1 MINQEIAKI
10 FKEIS
15 ILFAMQEV
23 AFKPQAFE
31 RAATNIENLG
41 EDLKDIYKR
50 GGTKALE
57 EIQGVGKSM
66 SEMIEE
72 YIKTKKIKEHLA
84 LKKKIPVDIEGLT
97 SVEGVGPKGVYK
109 LYKKLGIRTLG
120 DLEKAAKAGLIKS
133 LEGFGEKSEEKILK
147 GLEFVKKHIYR
158 YVLGFVLPEI
168 REIISRLEK
177 SQYTEKVLLCGS
189 ARRMQET
196 VGDIDILITSK
207 KPKEVMDLFIK
218 MPEVGRVVAKGE
230 TKSVVKLRNGL
241 EMDLRVVVPESFGAA
256 AQYFTGDKNHN
267 VELRKIAIDK
277 GYKLNE
283 YGLFKV
289 AERRGSKRGFT
300 RKEVMIAG
308 KTEEEIYNKLGL
320 DYIEPELRTLS
331 GEIEAAQNHIL
342 PKLIGYNDLKGD
354 LQIQT
359 TWTDGENT
367 IEEMAEAA
375 MKMGL
380 EYILITDHTKSLAMT
395 GGSDEKK
402 LEKQMSAI
410 DEINYKLKAKSRKL
424 RVLKGAEVNILKDGS
439 LDIDDKTLAK
449 LDIVGVAVHSLFNL
463 PKAEQ
468 TKRIIK
474 AMENPNV
481 DILFHPT
488 GRIINKRPAY
498 EVDMVEIVKAA
509 KRTGTVL
516 EIDAFADRLDLKDE
530 HIRMALAE
538 GVKLSIDSD
547 AHHTDHFKYLELG
560 IAQARRAW
568 TTKSDIVNAWPLE
581 KMLGFLKK

>member
-15 ILFAMQEV
+15 ILFAMQDV

-31 RAATNIENLG
+31 RAAQNIENLG
-41 EDLKDIYKR
+41 EDLKDVYKR

-72 YIKTKKIKEHLA
+72 YIKTKRIKEHEI

-97 SVEGVGPKGVYK
+97 SVEGIGPKGVYK

-120 DLEKAAKAGLIKS
+120 DLEKAAKAGLIKN

-147 GLEFVKKHIYR
+147 GLEFIKKHSGR

-168 REIISRLEK
+168 RQIVSRLEK

-196 VGDIDILITSK
+196 IGDVDILITSK
-207 KPKEVMDLFIK
+207 KPKEVMDIFVK
-218 MPEVGRVVAKGE
+218 MPEVGRVVAHGE
-230 TKSVVKLRNGL
+230 TKSVIKLKNGL
-241 EMDLRVVVPESFGAA
+241 EIDLRVVAPESFGAA

-267 VELRKIAIDK
+267 VEIRKIAIDK

-283 YGLFKV
+283 YGLYKIKKSNLKNQNHNSKIKNEGDYV
-289 AERRGSKRGFT
+289 AGES
-300 RKEVMIAG
+300 
-308 KTEEEIYNKLGL
+308 EEEIYGALGM
-320 DYIEPELRTLS
+320 DFIPPEIRTMS
-331 GEIEAAQNHIL
+331 GEIEAAQNHKL
-342 PKLIGYNDLKGD
+342 PKLIEYGSLKGD

-359 TWTDGENT
+359 NWTDGENS

-375 MKMGL
+375 MKIGL

-402 LEKQMSAI
+402 LEKQMAEI
-410 DEINYKLKAKSRKL
+410 DNINLKLKNKKSKFKI
-424 RVLKGAEVNILKDGS
+424 LKGAEVNILKDGS

-449 LDIVGVAVHSLFNL
+449 LDVVGVAVHSLFNL
-463 PKAEQ
+463 SKADQ
-468 TKRIIK
+468 TKRIITTMK
-474 AMENPNV
+474 NPN
-481 DILFHPT
+481 
-488 GRIINKRPAY
+488 
-498 EVDMVEIVKAA
+498 
-509 KRTGTVL
+509 
-516 EIDAFADRLDLKDE
+516 
-530 HIRMALAE
+530 
-538 GVKLSIDSD
+538 
-547 AHHTDHFKYLELG
+547 
-560 IAQARRAW
+560 
-568 TTKSDIVNAWPLE
+568 
-581 KMLGFLKK
+581 

>member
-1 MINQEIAKI
+1 MINQEITKI

-31 RAATNIENLG
+31 RAAVNIENLG

-84 LKKKIPVDIEGLT
+84 LKKKIPVDVEGLT

-109 LYKKLGIRTLG
+109 LYKKLGIKNLAQ
-120 DLEKAAKAGLIKS
+120 LEKAAKAGLIKN

-147 GLEFVKKHIYR
+147 GLEFVKKHSGR

-168 REIISRLEK
+168 REIVSRLEK
-177 SQYTEKVLLCGS
+177 SKYADKVLLCGS
-189 ARRMQET
+189 TRRMQET
-196 VGDIDILITSK
+196 IGDVDILITSK
-207 KPKEVMDLFIK
+207 NPREVMDMFIK

-230 TKSVVKLRNGL
+230 TKSVIKLNNGL
-241 EMDLRVVVPESFGAA
+241 EIDLRVVAPESFGAA

-267 VELRKIAIDK
+267 VELRKIAIEK

-283 YGLFKV
+283 YGLYKG
-289 AERRGSKRGFT
+289 EKL
-300 RKEVMIAG
+300 IAG

-320 DYIEPELRTLS
+320 EYIEPELRNLNR
-331 GEIEAAQNHIL
+331 EVEAAGKNKL
-342 PKLIGYNDLKGD
+342 PKLINYADLKGD

-359 TWTDGENT
+359 TWTDGENS

-402 LEKQMSAI
+402 LEKQMA
-410 DEINYKLKAKSRKL
+410 EIEKINKKFQASGYKF

-449 LDIVGVAVHSLFNL
+449 LDVVGVAVHSLFNL
-463 PKAEQ
+463 TKAEQ

-498 EVDMVEIVKAA
+498 EIDIEEIIKAA

-530 HIRMALAE
+530 HVRMALEA

-568 TTKSDIVNAWPLE
+568 ATKADIINAWSVE
-581 KMLGFLKK
+581 KMLGFLKNK

>member
-1 MINQEIAKI
+1 MD
-10 FKEIS
+10 
-15 ILFAMQEV
+15 MQGV

-31 RAATNIENLG
+31 RAAQNIENLG
-41 EDLKDIYKR
+41 EDLADIYKK

-66 SEMIEE
+66 AEMIEE
-72 YIKTKKIKEHLA
+72 YVKTRHIKEYQV

-109 LYKKLGIRTLG
+109 LYKELGIRTLSQ
-120 DLEKAAKAGLIKS
+120 LEKMAKVGKIRDLD
-133 LEGFGEKSEEKILK
+133 GFGQKSEEKILK
-147 GLEFVKKHIYR
+147 GLEFVKKHSGR
-158 YVLGFVLPEI
+158 YILGFVLPEVRQI
-168 REIISRLEK
+168 VSRLEK
-177 SQYTEKVLLCGS
+177 SQYADKVLLCGS
-189 ARRMQET
+189 VRRMQET
-196 VGDIDILITSK
+196 IGDVDILITSK
-207 KPKEVMDLFIK
+207 NAKEVMEAFIK
-218 MPEVGRVVAKGE
+218 MPEVGRVVAHGE
-230 TKSVVKLRNGL
+230 TKSVVKLKNGL
-241 EMDLRVVVPESFGAA
+241 EIDLRVVAPESLGAA

-267 VELRKIAIDK
+267 VEMRKIAIAH

-283 YGLFKV
+283 YGLYKGEKLV
-289 AERRGSKRGFT
+289 
-300 RKEVMIAG
+300 AG

-320 DYIEPELRTLS
+320 EYIEPELRTLT
-331 GEIEAAQNHIL
+331 GEIKAAQNHNL
-342 PKLIGYNDLKGD
+342 PKLINYDDLRGD
-354 LQIQT
+354 LQVQT
-359 TWTDGENT
+359 NWTDGENS

-402 LEKQMSAI
+402 LMRQMAEI
-410 DEINYKLKAKSRKL
+410 DKINKRSKFQNAGFKI
-424 RVLKGAEVNILKDGS
+424 LKGAEVNILKDGS

-463 PKAEQ
+463 SRADQ

-474 AMENPNV
+474 VMENPNV

-498 EVDMVEIVKAA
+498 EVDMEGIVKAA

-530 HIRMALAE
+530 HIKMATAE

-547 AHHTDHFKYLELG
+547 AHHIDHIKYLELG

-568 TTKSDIVNAWPLE
+568 ATKVDIINTYPLE

>member
-1 MINQEIAKI
+1 MINSEIAKI

-97 SVEGVGPKGVYK
+97 SVEGIGPKGVYK
-109 LYKKLGIRTLG
+109 LYKKLGIKTLAQ
-120 DLEKAAKAGLIKS
+120 LEKSAKAGLIKN

-147 GLEFVKKHIYR
+147 GLEFVKKYSGR

-168 REIISRLEK
+168 RQIIVRLEK

-230 TKSVVKLRNGL
+230 TKSVVKLKNGL
-241 EMDLRVVVPESFGAA
+241 EVDLRVVVPESFGAA

-267 VELRKIAIDK
+267 VELRKIAMDK

-283 YGLFKV
+283 YGLYKGDKIV
-289 AERRGSKRGFT
+289 
-300 RKEVMIAG
+300 AG

-320 DYIEPELRTLS
+320 SYIEPELRTLN
-331 GEIEAAQNHIL
+331 GEIEVAQNNKL
-342 PKLIGYNDLKGD
+342 PKLINYSDLKGD

-367 IEEMAEAA
+367 IEEMAEEAI
-375 MKMGL
+375 KIGL

-402 LEKQMSAI
+402 LEKQMAEI
-410 DEINYKLKAKSRKL
+410 DKLNKSSKFH
-424 RVLKGAEVNILKDGS
+424 VSGFKILKGAEVNIMKDGS
-439 LDIDDKTLAK
+439 LDIDNKTLAK
-449 LDIVGVAVHSLFNL
+449 LDVVGVAVHSLFNL

-474 AMENPNV
+474 AMENSNV

-498 EVDMVEIVKAA
+498 EVDMVEIIKAA

-530 HIRMALAE
+530 HIKMALDA
-538 GVKLSIDSD
+538 GVKLAIDSD

-560 IAQARRAW
+560 IAQARRGWA
-568 TTKSDIVNAWPLE
+568 TKADIINAHPLE
-581 KMLGFLKK
+581 KMLKFLK

>member
-1 MINQEIAKI
+1 MNQEIAKI

-15 ILFAMQEV
+15 ILLSMQGV

-41 EDLKDIYKR
+41 EDLKDIYKK

-57 EIQGVGKSM
+57 QIQGVGKSM
-66 SEMIEE
+66 AEMIEE
-72 YIKTKKIKEHLA
+72 YLKTKKIKEHLA

-120 DLEKAAKAGLIKS
+120 DLEKSAKAGLIKN
-133 LEGFGEKSEEKILK
+133 LEGFGEKSEEKILR
-147 GLEFVKKHIYR
+147 GLEFVKKHSGR

-168 REIISRLEK
+168 REIVLRLEK
-177 SQYTEKVLLCGS
+177 SKYADKVLLCGS

-196 VGDIDILITSK
+196 IGDADILITSK
-207 KPKEVMDLFIK
+207 NAKEVMDLFIK

-230 TKSVVKLRNGL
+230 TKSVVKLNNGL
-241 EMDLRVVVPESFGAA
+241 EVDLRVVAPKSFGAA

-283 YGLFKV
+283 YGLYSAKG
-289 AERRGSKRGFT
+289 GSASGGKGE
-300 RKEVMIAG
+300 KLIAG
-308 KTEEEIYNKLGL
+308 KSEEDIYNAL
-320 DYIEPELRTLS
+320 DMDFIPPELRTLN
-331 GEIEAAQNHIL
+331 GEIEAAQNHKL
-342 PKLIGYNDLKGD
+342 PKLVDYGDLKGD

-359 TWTDGENT
+359 NWTDGENT

-375 MKMGL
+375 MKIGL

-402 LEKQMSAI
+402 LEKQMAEI
-410 DEINYKLKAKSRKL
+410 DKINKRSKFQDTGFKI
-424 RVLKGAEVNILKDGS
+424 LKGAEVNILKDGS

-449 LDIVGVAVHSLFNL
+449 LDVVGVAVHSLFNL

-474 AMENPNV
+474 AIENPNV

-498 EVDMVEIVKAA
+498 EVDMEEIIKAA

-530 HIRMALAE
+530 HIRMAIEA
-538 GVKLSIDSD
+538 GIKLSIDSD
-547 AHHTDHFKYLELG
+547 AHHTDHFKYLEIG

-568 TTKSDIVNAWPLE
+568 ATREDIINTQPLD
-581 KMLGFLKK
+581 KMLGFLKNN

>member
-1 MINQEIAKI
+1 MD
-10 FKEIS
+10 
-15 ILFAMQEV
+15 MQGV

-31 RAATNIENLG
+31 RAAQNIENLG
-41 EDLKDIYKR
+41 EDLADIYKQ

-57 EIQGVGKSM
+57 EVPGIGKSM
-66 SEMIEE
+66 AEMIEE
-72 YIKTKKIKEHLA
+72 YVKTRHIKEYQV

-109 LYKKLGIRTLG
+109 LYKELGIRTLG
-120 DLEKAAKAGLIKS
+120 QLEKMAKVGKIRDLD
-133 LEGFGEKSEEKILK
+133 GFGQKSEEKILK
-147 GLEFVKKHIYR
+147 GLEFVKKHSGR
-158 YVLGFVLPEI
+158 YILGFVLPEVRQI
-168 REIISRLEK
+168 VSRLEK
-177 SQYTEKVLLCGS
+177 SQYADKVLLCGS
-189 ARRMQET
+189 VRRMQET
-196 VGDIDILITSK
+196 IGDVDILITSK
-207 KPKEVMDLFIK
+207 NAKEVMEAFIK
-218 MPEVGRVVAKGE
+218 MPEVGRVVAHGE
-230 TKSVVKLRNGL
+230 TKSVVKLKNGL
-241 EMDLRVVVPESFGAA
+241 EIDLRVVAPESLGAA

-267 VELRKIAIDK
+267 VEMRKIAIAH

-283 YGLFKV
+283 YGLYKGEKLV
-289 AERRGSKRGFT
+289 
-300 RKEVMIAG
+300 AG

-320 DYIEPELRTLS
+320 EYIEPELRTLT
-331 GEIEAAQNHIL
+331 GEIKAAQNHNL
-342 PKLIGYNDLKGD
+342 PKLINYDDLRGD
-354 LQIQT
+354 LQVQT
-359 TWTDGENT
+359 NWTDGENS

-402 LEKQMSAI
+402 LMRQMAEI
-410 DEINYKLKAKSRKL
+410 DKINKRSKFQNAGFKI
-424 RVLKGAEVNILKDGS
+424 LKGAEVNILKDGS

-463 PKAEQ
+463 SRADQ

-474 AMENPNV
+474 VMENPNV

-498 EVDMVEIVKAA
+498 EVDMEGIVKAA

-530 HIRMALAE
+530 HIKMATAE

-547 AHHTDHFKYLELG
+547 AHHINHIKYLELG

-568 TTKSDIVNAWPLE
+568 ATKVDIINTYPLE